1 MRWRAAPAQ
10 TQPRPPAKKKDHLKL
25 GFSNNKKKDYLK
37 CYFSTKKKKDY
48 LKRAQREKNL
58 KTI

>member
-1 MRWRAAPAQ
+1 M
-10 TQPRPPAKKKDHLKL
+10 LL
-25 GFSNNKKKDYLK
+25 FNEKKKDYLK
-37 CYFSTKKKKDY
+37 RAQREKKFKDY

>member
-10 TQPRPPAKKKDHLKL
+10 TQPRPPAKKKDYLKL
-25 GFSNNKKKDYLK
+25 GFSDKKERLSKMR
-37 CYFSTKKKKDY
+37 FFNQKKKDY